1 MTDTA
6 VRTGQKERPMFRRD
20 KDTKLDNEGLR
31 RMREAIRH
39 RLEQEEGDAPDED
52 AIGEEQYRA
61 AQGDEDFDEVAP
73 FNPDSLSGYGGG
85 NDEGGY
91 SYLTSGRQDRTL
103 PAFELPATPARV
115 ETPAWTPTPTLA
127 PAQPESAPPTG
138 PAISTVAA
146 DTVWNGTL
154 RSGASVQIDGT
165 FEGRIE
171 TEQELVITGDAKV
184 EATVH
189 AASITVAGQLNGQI
203 NCQGRLEILPSGRVS
218 GQIDAGK
225 FVVHE
230 GAYLGGQ
237 VRMTSATNAA
247 EGARPMLQRVR

>member
-1 MTDTA
+1 
-6 VRTGQKERPMFRRD
+6 MFRRD
-20 KDTKLDNEGLR
+20 KDTRLDNEGLR
-31 RMREAIRH
+31 RMREAIRQ
-39 RLEQEEGDAPDED
+39 RLEQEGEDAPEGGE
-52 AIGEEQYRA
+52 ATEEQYRA
-61 AQGDEDFDEVAP
+61 AQGGGEDFDEVAP
-73 FNPDSLSGYGGG
+73 FNPDSLPGYGSG

-115 ETPAWTPTPTLA
+115 ETPAWTPTPSLA
-127 PAQPESAPPTG
+127 PAIVEPEVPAG
-138 PAISTVAA
+138 PMTSTVAA
-146 DTVWNGTL
+146 DTTWHGTL
-154 RSGASVQIDGT
+154 RSGTTIRIDGNY
-165 FEGRIE
+165 EGQIE
-171 TEQELVITGDAKV
+171 TEQELVVSADAKV

-203 NCQGRLEILPSGRVS
+203 NCQGRLEILPTGRVS

-237 VRMTSATNAA
+237 VRMTSAANA
-247 EGARPMLQRVR
+247 EGGNRPMLQRVR